1 MEQFNQQEVFKKLFA
16 KCVAN
21 PCAIAEEDAKILET
35 GIADYPYCQ
44 VLNLC
49 YSRSLSLSDSENLN
63 KQVSY
68 SSIIIP
74 ERKILYK
81 ILNEPEQLQENRKLN
96 YVESVSLGEQDLE
109 EEGVREIENSTDHTQ
124 ETYNSF
130 ENKIELKVGTE
141 KPDVQIIENDLIIS
155 IDENEYKSE
164 IAVEFVEDKHPDTA
178 VETIEITS
186 ENNSI
191 SGSEIDQEVI
201 YSEFWE
207 EKTESSPEKL
217 APSDQD
223 TTDEIQENEIIP
235 KTDNIVEEK
244 SEELLVDV
252 IYSEIDIVDLNKSE
266 QSDENEEKDTITETG
281 LEKSESFEDNI
292 EVQSFLG
299 DASNDI
305 NYPTESENDLK
316 KDEAISDFE
325 GTNQTEVNQDLVE
338 TLESSSKDSPNS
350 ENKDSKTDQDL
361 SAYHDDKM
369 PYSFLWWLQK
379 TRMEH
384 SSTYQ
389 PYTSFKLDTNQP
401 IKISSVDQLSSQI
414 IENIFHLQSP
424 LEQDENAPRTVPF
437 QVKRKEDSILEKFM
451 KEEPQIRPPDSKK
464 LDTENKAR
472 KSAEDPNDLVSETLA
487 QIYADQMLYEK
498 AISTYKKL
506 SLKIPE
512 KSPYFAD
519 RILELEKK
527 VN

>member
-1 MEQFNQQEVFKKLFA
+1 LEQFNQQEVFKKLFA

-21 PCAIAEEDAKILET
+21 PCAIAQEDAKILET

-63 KQVSY
+63 KQLSY

-96 YVESVSLGEQDLE
+96 YVESVLFGEQDLE
-109 EEGVREIENSTDHTQ
+109 EQGMPEIENSTDHSQ

-130 ENKIELKVGTE
+130 ENKIELKVITE
-141 KPDVQIIENDLIIS
+141 KPDTQIIENDLIIS
-155 IDENEYKSE
+155 IDENEDKSE
-164 IAVEFVEDKHPDTA
+164 ITVENEEDNHPDTA
-178 VETIEITS
+178 ATTIVITS
-186 ENNSI
+186 ENDST
-191 SGSEIDQEVI
+191 SEPKIDQEEI
-201 YSEFWE
+201 YSEFLD
-207 EKTESSPEKL
+207 K
-217 APSDQD
+217 
-223 TTDEIQENEIIP
+223 
-235 KTDNIVEEK
+235 
-244 SEELLVDV
+244 
-252 IYSEIDIVDLNKSE
+252 
-266 QSDENEEKDTITETG
+266 
-281 LEKSESFEDNI
+281 
-292 EVQSFLG
+292 
-299 DASNDI
+299 
-305 NYPTESENDLK
+305 NDLK
-316 KDEAISDFE
+316 KDEKFETISDFE
-325 GTNQTEVNQDLVE
+325 GTSRTEVNQDLVE
-338 TLESSSKDSPNS
+338 TFESSSKDSPNS
-350 ENKDSKTDQDL
+350 ESNDSKTDQDL

-389 PYTSFKLDTNQP
+389 PYASLKLNINQP

-414 IENIFHLQSP
+414 IENIFHFQSP
-424 LEQDENAPRTVPF
+424 LEQVENAPKTAPF

-464 LDTENKAR
+464 LDTENKAK

-506 SLKIPE
+506 SLKVPE
-512 KSPYFAD
+512 KSSYFAD

>member
-63 KQVSY
+63 KQLSY

-81 ILNEPEQLQENRKLN
+81 ILNEPEQLQENGKLN
-96 YVESVSLGEQDLE
+96 YVDTELFGEQDLE
-109 EEGVREIENSTDHTQ
+109 EEGMPE
-124 ETYNSF
+124 
-130 ENKIELKVGTE
+130 
-141 KPDVQIIENDLIIS
+141 IENDLIIS

-164 IAVEFVEDKHPDTA
+164 IAVEFEEDKHLDIA
-178 VETIEITS
+178 EATIVMTS
-186 ENNSI
+186 ENNST
-191 SGSEIDQEVI
+191 SEPEIDQEVI

-217 APSDQD
+217 ALSDQD
-223 TTDEIQENEIIP
+223 ATDEIQKNEIIP
-235 KTDNIVEEK
+235 KTDNTVEEK

-281 LEKSESFEDNI
+281 LEKSESFEDKI
-292 EVQSFLG
+292 EVHGFLG
-299 DASNDI
+299 DASNAI
-305 NYPTESENDLK
+305 NYPVESGNDLK
-316 KDEAISDFE
+316 KDEKFEAISDFE

-350 ENKDSKTDQDL
+350 ENKDSKTDQEL

-389 PYTSFKLDTNQP
+389 PYASFKLDTNQP

-424 LEQDENAPRTVPF
+424 LEQVENAPRTVPF

-451 KEEPQIRPPDSKK
+451 KEEPQIRPPDSQK

-506 SLKIPE
+506 SLKVPE

>member
-63 KQVSY
+63 KQLSY

-81 ILNEPEQLQENRKLN
+81 ILNEPEQLQENGKLN
-96 YVESVSLGEQDLE
+96 YVDTELFGERDLE
-109 EEGVREIENSTDHTQ
+109 EEGIPE
-124 ETYNSF
+124 
-130 ENKIELKVGTE
+130 
-141 KPDVQIIENDLIIS
+141 IENDLIIS

-164 IAVEFVEDKHPDTA
+164 IAVEFEEDKHLDIA
-178 VETIEITS
+178 EATIVMTS
-186 ENNSI
+186 ENNST
-191 SGSEIDQEVI
+191 SEPEIDQEVI

-217 APSDQD
+217 ALSDQD

-235 KTDNIVEEK
+235 KTDNTVEEK

-281 LEKSESFEDNI
+281 LEKSESFEDKI
-292 EVQSFLG
+292 EVHSFLG
-299 DASNDI
+299 DASNAI
-305 NYPTESENDLK
+305 NYPVESGNDLK
-316 KDEAISDFE
+316 KDEKFEAISDFE

-338 TLESSSKDSPNS
+338 TLESSSKDFPNS
-350 ENKDSKTDQDL
+350 ENKDSKTDQEL

-389 PYTSFKLDTNQP
+389 PYASFKLDTNQP

-424 LEQDENAPRTVPF
+424 LEQVENAPRTVPF

-451 KEEPQIRPPDSKK
+451 KEEPQIRPPDSQK

-506 SLKIPE
+506 SLKVPE

>member
-21 PCAIAEEDAKILET
+21 PCAIAQEDAKILET

-63 KQVSY
+63 KQLSY

-96 YVESVSLGEQDLE
+96 YVESVLFGEQDLE
-109 EEGVREIENSTDHTQ
+109 EQGMPEIENSTDHSQ

-130 ENKIELKVGTE
+130 ENKIELKVITE
-141 KPDVQIIENDLIIS
+141 KPDTQIIENDLIIS
-155 IDENEYKSE
+155 IDENEDKSE
-164 IAVEFVEDKHPDTA
+164 ITVENEEDNHPDTA
-178 VETIEITS
+178 ATTIVITS
-186 ENNSI
+186 ENDST
-191 SGSEIDQEVI
+191 SEPKIDQEEI
-201 YSEFWE
+201 YSEFLD
-207 EKTESSPEKL
+207 K
-217 APSDQD
+217 
-223 TTDEIQENEIIP
+223 
-235 KTDNIVEEK
+235 
-244 SEELLVDV
+244 
-252 IYSEIDIVDLNKSE
+252 
-266 QSDENEEKDTITETG
+266 
-281 LEKSESFEDNI
+281 
-292 EVQSFLG
+292 
-299 DASNDI
+299 
-305 NYPTESENDLK
+305 NDLK
-316 KDEAISDFE
+316 KDEKFETISDFE
-325 GTNQTEVNQDLVE
+325 GTSRTEVNQDLVE
-338 TLESSSKDSPNS
+338 TFESSSKDSPNS
-350 ENKDSKTDQDL
+350 ESNDSKTDQDL

-389 PYTSFKLDTNQP
+389 PYASLKLNINQP

-414 IENIFHLQSP
+414 IENIFHFQSP
-424 LEQDENAPRTVPF
+424 LEQVENAPKTAPF

-464 LDTENKAR
+464 LDTENKAK

-506 SLKIPE
+506 SLKVPE
-512 KSPYFAD
+512 KSSYFAD

>member
-63 KQVSY
+63 KQLSY

-81 ILNEPEQLQENRKLN
+81 ILNEPEQLQENGKLN
-96 YVESVSLGEQDLE
+96 YVDTELFGEQDLE
-109 EEGVREIENSTDHTQ
+109 EEGMPE
-124 ETYNSF
+124 
-130 ENKIELKVGTE
+130 
-141 KPDVQIIENDLIIS
+141 IENDLIIS

-164 IAVEFVEDKHPDTA
+164 IAVEFEEDKHLDIA
-178 VETIEITS
+178 EATIVMTS
-186 ENNSI
+186 ENNST
-191 SGSEIDQEVI
+191 SEPEIDQEVI

-217 APSDQD
+217 ALSDQD

-235 KTDNIVEEK
+235 KTDNTVEEK

-281 LEKSESFEDNI
+281 LEKSESFEDKI
-292 EVQSFLG
+292 EVHSFLG
-299 DASNDI
+299 DASNAI
-305 NYPTESENDLK
+305 NYPVESGNDLK
-316 KDEAISDFE
+316 KDEKFEAISDFE

-338 TLESSSKDSPNS
+338 TLESSSKDFPNS
-350 ENKDSKTDQDL
+350 ENKDSKTDQEL

-389 PYTSFKLDTNQP
+389 PYASFKLDTNQP

-424 LEQDENAPRTVPF
+424 LEQVENAPRTVPF

-451 KEEPQIRPPDSKK
+451 KEEPQIRPPDSQK

-506 SLKIPE
+506 SLKVPE

>member
-1 MEQFNQQEVFKKLFA
+1 M
-16 KCVAN
+16 
-21 PCAIAEEDAKILET
+21 
-35 GIADYPYCQ
+35 
-44 VLNLC
+44 
-49 YSRSLSLSDSENLN
+49 
-63 KQVSY
+63 
-68 SSIIIP
+68 
-74 ERKILYK
+74 
-81 ILNEPEQLQENRKLN
+81 
-96 YVESVSLGEQDLE
+96 
-109 EEGVREIENSTDHTQ
+109 
-124 ETYNSF
+124 
-130 ENKIELKVGTE
+130 
-141 KPDVQIIENDLIIS
+141 
-155 IDENEYKSE
+155 
-164 IAVEFVEDKHPDTA
+164 
-178 VETIEITS
+178 
-186 ENNSI
+186 
-191 SGSEIDQEVI
+191 I

-217 APSDQD
+217 ALSDQD

-235 KTDNIVEEK
+235 KTDNTVEEK

-266 QSDENEEKDTITETG
+266 QSDENEEKDTITEPG
-281 LEKSESFEDNI
+281 LEKSESFEDKI
-292 EVQSFLG
+292 EVHSFLG
-299 DASNDI
+299 DASNAI
-305 NYPTESENDLK
+305 NYPAESGNDLK
-316 KDEAISDFE
+316 KDEKFEAISDFE
-325 GTNQTEVNQDLVE
+325 GTNQTEVNKDLVE

-350 ENKDSKTDQDL
+350 ENKDSKTDQEL

-389 PYTSFKLDTNQP
+389 PYASFKLDTNQP

-424 LEQDENAPRTVPF
+424 LEQVENAPRTVPF

-451 KEEPQIRPPDSKK
+451 KEEPQIRPPDSQK

-506 SLKIPE
+506 SLKVPE

>member
-63 KQVSY
+63 KQLSY

-81 ILNEPEQLQENRKLN
+81 ILNEPEQLQENGKLN
-96 YVESVSLGEQDLE
+96 YVDTELFGEKDLE
-109 EEGVREIENSTDHTQ
+109 EEGMPE
-124 ETYNSF
+124 
-130 ENKIELKVGTE
+130 
-141 KPDVQIIENDLIIS
+141 IENDLIIS

-164 IAVEFVEDKHPDTA
+164 IAVEFEEDKHLDIA
-178 VETIEITS
+178 EATIVMTS
-186 ENNSI
+186 ENNST
-191 SGSEIDQEVI
+191 SEPEIDQEVI

-217 APSDQD
+217 ALSDQD
-223 TTDEIQENEIIP
+223 TTDEIQENKIKP
-235 KTDNIVEEK
+235 KTDNTVEEK

-281 LEKSESFEDNI
+281 LEKSESFEDTI
-292 EVQSFLG
+292 EVHSFLG
-299 DASNDI
+299 DASNAI
-305 NYPTESENDLK
+305 NYPAESENDLK
-316 KDEAISDFE
+316 KDEKFEAISDFE
-325 GTNQTEVNQDLVE
+325 GTNQTEINQDLVE
-338 TLESSSKDSPNS
+338 TLESSSKDFPNS
-350 ENKDSKTDQDL
+350 ENKDSKTDQEL

-379 TRMEH
+379 TRIEH

-389 PYTSFKLDTNQP
+389 PYASFKLDTNQP
-401 IKISSVDQLSSQI
+401 IKMSSVDQLSSQI

-424 LEQDENAPRTVPF
+424 LEQVENAPRTVPF

-451 KEEPQIRPPDSKK
+451 KEEPQIRPPDLQK

-506 SLKIPE
+506 SLKVPE

>member
-21 PCAIAEEDAKILET
+21 PCAIAQEDAKILET

-63 KQVSY
+63 KQLSY

-81 ILNEPEQLQENRKLN
+81 ILNEPEQLQENGKLN
-96 YVESVSLGEQDLE
+96 YVESVLFGEQDLE
-109 EEGVREIENSTDHTQ
+109 EQGMPEIENSTDHSQ

-130 ENKIELKVGTE
+130 ENKIELKVITE
-141 KPDVQIIENDLIIS
+141 KPDTQIIENDLIIS
-155 IDENEYKSE
+155 IDENEDKSE
-164 IAVEFVEDKHPDTA
+164 ITVENEEDNHPDTA
-178 VETIEITS
+178 ATTIVITS
-186 ENNSI
+186 ENDST
-191 SGSEIDQEVI
+191 SEPKIDQEEI
-201 YSEFWE
+201 YSEFLD
-207 EKTESSPEKL
+207 K
-217 APSDQD
+217 
-223 TTDEIQENEIIP
+223 
-235 KTDNIVEEK
+235 
-244 SEELLVDV
+244 
-252 IYSEIDIVDLNKSE
+252 
-266 QSDENEEKDTITETG
+266 
-281 LEKSESFEDNI
+281 
-292 EVQSFLG
+292 
-299 DASNDI
+299 
-305 NYPTESENDLK
+305 NDLK
-316 KDEAISDFE
+316 KDEKFETISDFE
-325 GTNQTEVNQDLVE
+325 GTSRTEVNQDLVE
-338 TLESSSKDSPNS
+338 TFESSSKDSPNS
-350 ENKDSKTDQDL
+350 ESNDSKTDQDL

-389 PYTSFKLDTNQP
+389 PYASLKLNINQP

-414 IENIFHLQSP
+414 IENIFHFQSP
-424 LEQDENAPRTVPF
+424 LEQVENAPKTAPF

-464 LDTENKAR
+464 LDTENKAK

-506 SLKIPE
+506 SLKVPE
-512 KSPYFAD
+512 KSAYFAD

>member
-63 KQVSY
+63 KQLSY

-81 ILNEPEQLQENRKLN
+81 ILNEPEQLQENGKLN
-96 YVESVSLGEQDLE
+96 YVDTELFGEQDLE
-109 EEGVREIENSTDHTQ
+109 EEGMPE
-124 ETYNSF
+124 
-130 ENKIELKVGTE
+130 
-141 KPDVQIIENDLIIS
+141 IENDLIIS

-164 IAVEFVEDKHPDTA
+164 IAVEFEEDKHLDIA
-178 VETIEITS
+178 EATIVMTS
-186 ENNSI
+186 ENNST
-191 SGSEIDQEVI
+191 SEPEIDQEVI

-217 APSDQD
+217 ALSDQD
-223 TTDEIQENEIIP
+223 ATDEIQKNEIIP
-235 KTDNIVEEK
+235 KTDNTVEEK

-266 QSDENEEKDTITETG
+266 QSDENEEKDTITEPG
-281 LEKSESFEDNI
+281 LEKSESFEDKI
-292 EVQSFLG
+292 EVHSFLG
-299 DASNDI
+299 DASNAV
-305 NYPTESENDLK
+305 NYPAESGNDLK
-316 KDEAISDFE
+316 KDEKFEAISDFE

-350 ENKDSKTDQDL
+350 ENKDSKTDQEL

-389 PYTSFKLDTNQP
+389 PYASFKLDTNQP

-424 LEQDENAPRTVPF
+424 LEQVENAPRTVPF

-451 KEEPQIRPPDSKK
+451 KEEPQIRPPDSQK

-506 SLKIPE
+506 SLKVPE

>member
-63 KQVSY
+63 KQLSY

-81 ILNEPEQLQENRKLN
+81 ILNEPEQLKENGKLN
-96 YVESVSLGEQDLE
+96 YVDTELFGEQDLE
-109 EEGVREIENSTDHTQ
+109 EEGMPE
-124 ETYNSF
+124 
-130 ENKIELKVGTE
+130 
-141 KPDVQIIENDLIIS
+141 IENDLIIS

-164 IAVEFVEDKHPDTA
+164 IAVEFEEDKHLDIA
-178 VETIEITS
+178 EATILMTS
-186 ENNSI
+186 ENNSR
-191 SGSEIDQEVI
+191 SEPEIDQEVI

-217 APSDQD
+217 ALSDQD

-235 KTDNIVEEK
+235 KTDNTVEEK

-266 QSDENEEKDTITETG
+266 QSDENEEKDTITEPG
-281 LEKSESFEDNI
+281 LEKSESFEDKI
-292 EVQSFLG
+292 EVHGFLG
-299 DASNDI
+299 DASNAI
-305 NYPTESENDLK
+305 NYPAESENDLK
-316 KDEAISDFE
+316 KDEKFEAISDFE

-350 ENKDSKTDQDL
+350 ENKDSKTDQEL

-389 PYTSFKLDTNQP
+389 PYASFKLDTNQP

-424 LEQDENAPRTVPF
+424 LEQVENAPRTVPF

-451 KEEPQIRPPDSKK
+451 KEEPQIRPPDSQK

-506 SLKIPE
+506 SLKVPE